1 MKTIRFY
8 IDSIPKEEDY
18 QFVNQI
24 FDEIHAD
31 DPKIKDI
38 ILATIASG
46 PMNAFKYMQLF
57 YKTNHITQTKLARI
71 VCELEI
77 ALSRKEIS
85 ECKTILTKAQDIVY
99 NRTEE
104 QSRNYGDIQESM
116 ERASRIAT
124 HILGQ
129 DISTDIIYWSIVA
142 IKLSREGYKH
152 KEDNL
157 LDAVAYM
164 SALND
169 HLENNKNK

>member
-85 ECKTILTKAQDIVY
+85 ECKTILTKAQDIV
-99 NRTEE
+99 
-104 QSRNYGDIQESM
+104 
-116 ERASRIAT
+116 
-124 HILGQ
+124 
-129 DISTDIIYWSIVA
+129 
-142 IKLSREGYKH
+142 
-152 KEDNL
+152 
-157 LDAVAYM
+157 
-164 SALND
+164 
-169 HLENNKNK
+169 

>member
-31 DPKIKDI
+31 DPKLKEI
-38 ILATIASG
+38 ILSTIAYG
-46 PMNAFKYMQLF
+46 PMNAFKHMQLF
-57 YKTNHITQTKLARI
+57 YKTNHITQTRLARI

-77 ALSRKEIS
+77 VLSRKEIS
-85 ECKTILTKAQDIVY
+85 KYETILTKAQDIVY

-116 ERASRIAT
+116 QRAADIAT
-124 HILGQ
+124 Y
-129 DISTDIIYWSIVA
+129 ISGKLISPETIYYSIIA
-142 IKLSREGYKH
+142 IKLSREAHAH

-157 LDAVAYM
+157 LDAVAYI

-169 HLENNKNK
+169 YLEKQSKN